1 MALQKTISLPN
12 NLGGT
17 TEIQNAYIRVD
28 RSEVTKNTMSI
39 EVGIYE
45 SAEGQKRKLSFYG
58 AEYDLSGN
66 NPIQQ
71 AYEHLKTLPEFAG
84 AADV

>member
-1 MALQKTISLPN
+1 MALQKTLNLSN
-12 NLGGT
+12 NLGST

-45 SAEGQKRKLSFYG
+45 SAEGQKRKVSFYG
-58 AEYDLSGN
+58 TSYDLSGS
-66 NPIQQ
+66 NPIHQ

-84 AADV
+84 ATDV